1 MNKKGRL
8 VLFSGPSGVGKDT
21 LLEIVLKKKPELR
34 HSVSITTR
42 KKRENEIDGVDYFFI
57 TRERFENMIDTNGV
71 LEYTQYGINL
81 YGTPKKP
88 IDNWLSE
95 GETVILKI
103 EVHGA
108 ENIKRMYPEESVAI
122 FIMPPS
128 IEILEQRLRL
138 RGTENE
144 DDLVR
149 RMKIAASEIEKSVD
163 YDYIIVNDDLESAAE
178 EVLKILD
185 K

>member
-21 LLEIVLKKKPELR
+21 LLDILLEKKPEIR

-42 KKRENEIDGVDYFFI
+42 KKRENEVDGVDYFFI
-57 TRERFENMIDTNGV
+57 SRDRFENMIDNNGV
-71 LEYTQYGINL
+71 LEYTQYGVNL
-81 YGTPKKP
+81 YGTPKEP
-88 IDNWLSE
+88 IDNWLNE

-108 ENIKRMYPEESVAI
+108 ENIKKMYPEESVAI

-128 IEILEQRLRL
+128 IEVLEQRLRN

-144 DDLVR
+144 EDLIR
-149 RMKIAASEIEKSVD
+149 RMEIATSEIEKSVD
-163 YDYIIVNDDLESAAE
+163 YDYIIINDNLENAAN

-185 K
+185 N